1 VRSLRILASG
11 NVIITSF
18 GDLNFL
24 SALSSLER
32 PALDADS
39 DADHLLP

>member
-1 VRSLRILASG
+1 MRLSRILANG